1 MLTLMR
7 NLIALLLS
15 TTTLLAQDHSA
26 ELQKQINE
34 AKGNLTLK
42 AGQYRLE
49 KSLVFDLAKLGASA
63 VRCDG
68 PVTITMAGPGPA
80 LRFIG
85 THNGTASPKTFK
97 PATWAE
103 RMPLM
108 DGLEILG
115 DHPEADGIE
124 FTRTMQAIVTRV
136 TIRKARHGIHLTER
150 NRNVIISDCHLYQ
163 NSGVGIYLDQVNLHQ
178 INVANCHLSYNA
190 MGGIVVRDSE
200 LRNLQVNNCDLEG
213 NMPLDPIPTRAA
225 NIWIDLSAHKDR
237 ASVAEVA
244 ITGCTIQHSAS
255 YGKEGKIAPGGAN
268 IRIIGRPKYPVDN
281 ITIGNNV
288 MSDVTVSVDLDYT
301 KDVTLT
307 GNTFFTSMPQDLVV
321 RRSQRVVAIGNVFN
335 PRGKW
340 AIGGIVF
347 KECEGLLLAN
357 STIHAF
363 RDQTAAILLENCKNS
378 RLSNLILTDCDRGI
392 LLKNSTGCAVLDC
405 SVQIPN
411 KGGKPITMDGGS
423 NNKIRN

>member
-1 MLTLMR
+1 MR
-7 NLIALLLS
+7 YLISLLLS
-15 TTTLLAQDHSA
+15 GTVLLAQDHGA
-26 ELQKQINE
+26 ELQKRINE
-34 AKGNLTLK
+34 AKGSLTLE
-42 AGQYRLE
+42 AGEYRLE
-49 KSLVFDLAKLGASA
+49 KPLVFDLARLGAAS
-63 VRCDG
+63 VRCNG

-97 PATWAE
+97 PETWAE
-103 RMPLM
+103 RMPLV
-108 DGLEILG
+108 DGMEILG
-115 DHPEADGIE
+115 AHPEADGIE
-124 FTRTMQAIVTRV
+124 LTRTMQAIITRV

-150 NRNVIISDCHLYQ
+150 NRNVIISDSHLYQ

-178 INVANCHLSYNA
+178 INVANCHISYNT
-190 MGGIVVRDSE
+190 MGGIVGRDSE

-213 NMPLDPIPTRAA
+213 NMPLDVTPTRAA

-237 ASVAEVA
+237 TSVAEVA

-255 YGKEGKIAPGGAN
+255 YGRQGKIAPGGAN

-281 ITIGNNV
+281 VTIGNNV
-288 MSDVTVSVDLDYT
+288 MSDVTVSVDIDYA
-301 KDVTLT
+301 KDITLT

-321 RRSQRVVAIGNVFN
+321 RRSQRVVAVGNVFN

-347 KECEGLLLAN
+347 KECEGILLAN

-363 RDQTAAILLENCKNS
+363 RDPTAAILLENCRNS

-392 LLKNSTGCAVLDC
+392 LLKNSTGCSVLDC
-405 SVQIPN
+405 MVQPPN
-411 KGGKPITMDGGS
+411 KGGKPVAIEGGS
-423 NNKIRN
+423 NNKARN